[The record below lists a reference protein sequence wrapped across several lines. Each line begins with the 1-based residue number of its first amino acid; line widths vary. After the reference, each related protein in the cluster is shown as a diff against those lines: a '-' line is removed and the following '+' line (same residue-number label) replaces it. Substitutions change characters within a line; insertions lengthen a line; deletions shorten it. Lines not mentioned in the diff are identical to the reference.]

1 MFFLSIDLLCLTVL
15 ITLFPSLQNTYSLD
29 VAKLVR
35 GIEYFIAQISAYIYS
50 TNDYKHGGV
59 NGRTPLRPGSSKF
72 KCANIKFSIETG
84 RWEDIDRNDRIYTFC
99 RENNGDEFHYT
110 RQFANMN

>member
-1 MFFLSIDLLCLTVL
+1 MKTIDIFCLTVL

-59 NGRTPLRPGSSKF
+59 
-72 KCANIKFSIETG
+72 
-84 RWEDIDRNDRIYTFC
+84 YFC

>member
-1 MFFLSIDLLCLTVL
+1 MIQVVYVVMYLRMLFIFLLSVHFMKTIDLFCLIVL

-59 NGRTPLRPGSSKF
+59 NGRTPLRPG
-72 KCANIKFSIETG
+72 
-84 RWEDIDRNDRIYTFC
+84 
-99 RENNGDEFHYT
+99 
-110 RQFANMN
+110 